1 MKLIAL
7 ILLAGTC
14 FVGGCSTEKRTYEL
28 SVKNE
33 ASKPITIGTIK
44 DGPSDDTWVSPE
56 ELAISHAREG
66 DQLWGRVVKPGQ
78 TATTGAISGTFE
90 RTDSAWLRVY
100 RGEPSFS
107 EMLAIGR
114 RHPDRLDIRL
124 RPGKNDMVISDET
137 GRLEVKQPPRS
148 RAE

>member
-1 MKLIAL
+1 MKFIIVVLGMT
-7 ILLAGTC
+7 LA
-14 FVGGCSTEKRTYEL
+14 VGCSTEKRSYEL
-28 SVKNE
+28 AVHNE

-44 DGPSDDTWVSPE
+44 DGTSDETWISPE

-78 TATTGAISGTFE
+78 TATSGEITGKFE
-90 RTDSAWLRVY
+90 RTDSAWLRIY
-100 RGEPSFS
+100 RGEPTFS

-124 RPGKNDMVISDET
+124 KPGKNDLVITDEA
-137 GRLEVKQPPRS
+137 G
-148 RAE
+148 